1 MKKNVGKG
9 ARYIFIFLAIAVFA
23 LGVIFNTWWGLLG
36 VIPVI
41 VAATERCA
49 IFYLFKID
57 TTKKDTVS

>member
-9 ARYIFIFLAIAVFA
+9 ARYIFIFLAIAIFA
-23 LGVIFNTWWGLLG
+23 LGVIFNSWWGLLG

-49 IFYLFKID
+49 IFYLLKID
-57 TTKKDTVS
+57 TTKEKSES

>member
-1 MKKNVGKG
+1 MKKNVGNG
-9 ARYIFIFLAIAVFA
+9 ARYIFIILAIAIFA

-49 IFYLFKID
+49 LFYLLKID
-57 TTKKDTVS
+57 TTKKKLDS